1 MNEKA
6 AAHQD
11 PVAAGRAQPPTNCT
25 NSIPQPATKGKR
37 KKSRRRRN
45 ARNCTILPW
54 LSARKDNKEGRFLQI
69 GNSMLLNPA
78 YQSLTG
84 TAKHLLLTMALES
97 GGHSTVV
104 YTHGTA
110 RKYGIP
116 GSSYDRAIN
125 DLRAAGMVELLGE
138 PPLPQYK
145 PNCYKLIGVPLAQR
159 K

>member
-1 MNEKA
+1 MDKQA
-6 AAHQD
+6 AAHQN

-25 NSIPQPATKGKR
+25 NSISQPEAKGKR

-45 ARNCTILPW
+45 ARNCIIVPW
-54 LSARKDNKEGRFLQI
+54 LSARKDNREGRFVQL
-69 GNSMLLNPA
+69 GNSLLLSPA
-78 YQSLTG
+78 YQALTG
-84 TAKHLLLTMALES
+84 TAKLLLLTMAMES
-97 GGHSTVV
+97 AGHSTVV

-145 PNCYKLIGVPLAQR
+145 PNCYRLVGVPFAQR

>member
-1 MNEKA
+1 MDRQA
-6 AAHQD
+6 AAHQN
-11 PVAAGRAQPPTNCT
+11 PVAAGRAQPPTNCI
-25 NSIPQPATKGKR
+25 NIVPQPDVKSKK
-37 KKSRRRRN
+37 KKSGRHRN
-45 ARNCTILPW
+45 ARNCIIVPW
-54 LSARKDNKEGRFLQI
+54 LSARKDNREGRFIQV
-69 GNSMLLNPA
+69 GHSLLLSPE
-78 YQSLTG
+78 YQALTG